1 MPINVFTTI
10 DDPTNN
16 LNTEAEGING
26 SGQIVGSFSRPSGRG
41 TDFHGFVLSGGSFT
55 TFDDPLSAARTQ
67 AFGINDTGQIV
78 GSYEDTQ
85 SHAFFLSGTV
95 FFTLDPPSTTT
106 RSEASTTPARSSGT
120 SRMPPASMAS
130 SVAAPASS

>member
-1 MPINVFTTI
+1 MPVNIFTTI
-10 DDPTNN
+10 DDPSNN
-16 LNTEAEGING
+16 FNTEAEGING

-41 TDFHGFVLSGGSFT
+41 TDFHGFVLGGSFT
-55 TFDDPLSAARTQ
+55 TFDDPLSGERTQ
-67 AFGINDTGQIV
+67 AVGINDTGQIV
-78 GSYEDTQ
+78 GSYADTQ
-85 SHAFFLSGTV
+85 FHAFFLSGTV